1 MWTSKK
7 KRRNAIS
14 CTISARFMIGPAVLL
29 ALLGTLTV
37 AWAQATVTINPAEVG
52 ATLTNEILG
61 VNMGNW
67 FNPKQSGVASAMT
80 EAGFAAT
87 RWPGG
92 SNSDLY
98 HLATNRDCFGAHV
111 DPEATFDNF
120 VTSIVRPAGLSLA
133 VTLNYGTDSAC
144 HGGGDPGEAAAWV
157 AYAKTKGYAV
167 SHWTIGNEVYGNWEA
182 DLHAA
187 PHDPVTYANAVASR
201 YYPEIKAVDPT
212 ARVGVVVDAGDPW
225 GVANWDE
232 IVLSRAPY
240 DFVEY
245 HWYAQGAGWENDSYL
260 INSAPVILAASLTKL
275 RHELVAVGEPNT
287 PIMLGELG
295 AVNRSPGK
303 QSMSITQ
310 ALFAGQVLGE
320 LMKDG
325 VSTAMWWIG
334 HGDCRDPASGGN
346 YSPSL
351 YGWQNF
357 GGYQI
362 LSDGLPEYGCMNAP
376 TIPRNTLFPTAQAF
390 KLASLVA
397 QNGERM
403 LGSSVTGAGANNLR
417 AYAMT
422 NRGGRAVML
431 FNLDQSNS
439 LQVNIVAADVASSSG
454 VTVSYYDRATYD
466 QSQNNI
472 WAGVTTT
479 SLGPKSLPLSLTLT
493 PWSMTVVQMR

>member
-1 MWTSKK
+1 
-7 KRRNAIS
+7 
-14 CTISARFMIGPAVLL
+14 VLL
-29 ALLGTLTV
+29 ALLGTLTG
-37 AWAQATVTINPAEVG
+37 AWAEATVTISPTQVG
-52 ATLTNEILG
+52 ATLTNQILG
-61 VNMGNW
+61 ANMGNW
-67 FNPKQSGVASAMT
+67 FNPEQPGLASGMT
-80 EAGFAAT
+80 RAGFAAT

-98 HLATNRDCFGAHV
+98 HLATNSDCFGAYV
-111 DPEATFDNF
+111 DPAATFDNF
-120 VTSIVRPAGLSLA
+120 VTSIVRPARLTLA
-133 VTLNYGTDSAC
+133 VTLNYGTNSAC
-144 HGGGDPGEAAAWV
+144 NGGGDPGEAAAWV

-167 SHWTIGNEVYGNWEA
+167 SHWTIGNEVYGSWEK

-187 PHDPVTYANAVASR
+187 PNDPVTYANEVASH
-201 YYPEIKAVDPT
+201 YYPQFKAADPT
-212 ARVGVVVDAGDPW
+212 AQVGVVVDAGDPW
-225 GVANWDE
+225 GAADWDQ
-232 IVLSRAPY
+232 IVLPQAPY

-260 INSAPVILAASLTKL
+260 INSTPANLAANLATL
-275 RHELVAVGEPNT
+275 RQELAAVGKPNT

-295 AVNRSPGK
+295 SVNQNPGK

-320 LMKDG
+320 LMKGG

-334 HGDCRDPASGGN
+334 HGDCRDPTSGGN
-346 YSPSL
+346 YSSSL

-362 LSDGLPEYGCMNAP
+362 ISDGLPEYGCTNAP
-376 TIPRNTLFPTAQAF
+376 TIPQNTLLPTAQAF

-403 LGSSVTGAGANNLR
+403 LGSSVTGADASNLR

-439 LQVNIVAADVASSSG
+439 LQVSVVVAGVANSSG

-466 QSQNNI
+466 QSQNNT
-472 WAGVTTT
+472 WAGITTT
-479 SLGPKSLPLSLTLT
+479 SLGPRSLPLWLTLT